1 MRRGMG
7 PVINSLADETNAN
20 IPRAFGIL
28 HTESAQEMNFR
39 LENVL
44 CQQMYDT
51 APALA
56 VHLSLIA
63 LAHADINGAVANA
76 ILALERFDPFN
87 TGLFLGTNRAN
98 IHILLL

>member
-1 MRRGMG
+1 
-7 PVINSLADETNAN
+7 
-20 IPRAFGIL
+20 
-28 HTESAQEMNFR
+28 
-39 LENVL
+39 
-44 CQQMYDT
+44 MYDT